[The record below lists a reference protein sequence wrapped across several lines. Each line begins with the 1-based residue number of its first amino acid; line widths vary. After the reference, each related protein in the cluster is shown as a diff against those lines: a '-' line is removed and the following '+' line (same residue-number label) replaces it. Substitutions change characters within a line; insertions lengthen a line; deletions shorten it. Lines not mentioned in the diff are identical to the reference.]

1 MSTSSNDA
9 LMYAP
14 APAIL
19 VADTDIPTTQLVARE
34 LRQAFPAVETRIAAE
49 LFGAEL
55 GGRPLVIS
63 RLCYPQFSWLPGYLE
78 RRRIRYAYFLDDN
91 FWELTSE
98 TSPVLAQ
105 FFRHPETVA
114 TLDAFVRG
122 ASVVIVWSQRLGEYV
137 RSRFPNARV
146 EFVAPG
152 FDVAKV
158 LALLEPRA
166 SQSTRSPNVVRV
178 GYPSTPKT
186 SVTALVVHIAENFLR
201 KFGTEVV
208 FDFIGWMPE
217 RLIGA
222 PNVVHHPWIKDYDAY
237 LEFKISRR
245 WDIGMAPLMGTTFDR
260 YKTSNKYREYGG
272 CQVPA
277 VYSRVSPFMES
288 VRHHKTGLLVENEPE
303 AWIAALEELV
313 ASPSVRSTI
322 AQAAFDEI
330 RLNYDLRITG
340 RRFADVI
347 LHHICA

>member
-1 MSTSSNDA
+1 
-9 LMYAP
+9 
-14 APAIL
+14 
-19 VADTDIPTTQLVARE
+19 
-34 LRQAFPAVETRIAAE
+34 
-49 LFGAEL
+49 
-55 GGRPLVIS
+55 
-63 RLCYPQFSWLPGYLE
+63 
-78 RRRIRYAYFLDDN
+78 
-91 FWELTSE
+91 
-98 TSPVLAQ
+98 
-105 FFRHPETVA
+105 
-114 TLDAFVRG
+114 
-122 ASVVIVWSQRLGEYV
+122 
-137 RSRFPNARV
+137 
-146 EFVAPG
+146 
-152 FDVAKV
+152 
-158 LALLEPRA
+158 
-166 SQSTRSPNVVRV
+166 
-178 GYPSTPKT
+178 
-186 SVTALVVHIAENFLR
+186 
-201 KFGTEVV
+201 
-208 FDFIGWMPE
+208 MPE

-322 AQAAFDEI
+322 AQAAFDDI

-340 RRFADVI
+340 RRFADVM